1 MKLRLEE
8 EDDERMK
15 MSFPRRKLEWRKLLS
30 WIFLFPP
37 TIEQAEAGPSPHD
50 DGEDSRRR

>member
-15 MSFPRRKLEWRKLLS
+15 MWFPRRRLEWRKLLF

-37 TIEQAEAGPSPHD
+37 TIEQAEAGP
-50 DGEDSRRR
+50 